1 MSVDEDLGRQ
11 SLLALFH
18 EEAQTQTRVLSTGLL
33 TLERAPTD
41 ASALEA
47 CMRAAH
53 SLKGAARI
61 IGLQDGV
68 DIAHVMEEC
77 FVGAQ
82 RRELMLSALH
92 IDELLRGVDL
102 LLRVGETNPAVAV
115 TRADID

>member
-41 ASALEA
+41 AAALEA

-61 IGLQDGV
+61 VGLQDGV
-68 DIAHVMEEC
+68 AVAHRMEEW
-77 FVGAQ
+77 FVA
-82 RRELMLSALH
+82 A
-92 IDELLRGVDL
+92 
-102 LLRVGETNPAVAV
+102 
-115 TRADID
+115 